1 MPSFRA
7 TLCVAIVLLSAATA
21 GRAHA
26 QSQPAQAQG
35 FAVERLYPSA
45 AGGGWFVMD
54 SLAMHGGLGGA
65 LELTTGYAYKPLRV
79 ATFDGTRRLAPVVDQ
94 AFADASL
101 AVTYD
106 RVRFSLDLPGPLLL
120 SGHSGVV
127 GSYKYSA
134 PSADPGQDPDTFSD
148 VRIGFDARLLGDRAA
163 SFRLGVGGQL
173 WIPSGDRGEYITDG
187 TYRGMLRVL
196 VAGDEGMLTYAG
208 HVGVHIRPVDEPQV
222 PGSPQGSELLF
233 GAAGGVKAPM
243 GQRLAFVVG
252 PEVFG
257 ATAFRSFF
265 GSSTLGL
272 EGLWTGR
279 LEETGEDGAQ
289 WRVKL
294 GVGGGLDA
302 HFGVPEL
309 RAVLAVEVFGQNPR
323 RER

>member
-7 TLCVAIVLLSAATA
+7 TWCVAIVLLSVATA
-21 GRAHA
+21 RRADA
-26 QSQPAQAQG
+26 QTQPAQG

-54 SLAMHGGLGGA
+54 SLSMHGGLGGA

-79 ATFDGTRRLAPVVDQ
+79 ATSDGTQRLAPVVDQ
-94 AFADASL
+94 AFADVSL
-101 AVTYD
+101 AVTYA

-120 SGHSGVV
+120 SGRSGIV
-127 GSYKYSA
+127 GSYSYSA
-134 PSADPGQDPDTFSD
+134 PSADPGRDPDTFSD
-148 VRIGFDARLLGDRAA
+148 VRIGFDARLLGDPAA

-173 WIPSGDRGEYITDG
+173 WIPSGERVEYVTDG

-208 HVGVHIRPVDEPQV
+208 HVGVHIRPIDEPQV

-233 GAAGGVKAPM
+233 GAAGGVKVPA
-243 GQRLAFVVG
+243 GQRLALVVG

-257 ATAFRSFF
+257 ETAFRSFL
-265 GSSTLGL
+265 GSSTFGL
-272 EGLWTGR
+272 EGLLTGR
-279 LEETGEDGAQ
+279 LEETGEDGAHL
-289 WRVKL
+289 RVKL

-309 RAVLAVEVFGQNPR
+309 RAILAVEVFGQNAG
-323 RER
+323 REH